1 MRKNDAWFNF
11 NSECIKNPFN
21 IRICKEHS
29 CVIKCTNQMLI
40 IYIWILSWHHLTNK
54 VFTKKLCRRS
64 VLCLRIHLYNM
75 PNARF
80 LPVNSCWK
88 VGLIYQKHFKMVR
101 MLFFYKKKLLKK
113 VFFSV
118 QSSTIHEFYKIRG
131 KFNLILFS
139 FLVYFPVSIQHSL
152 KRGI

>member
-1 MRKNDAWFNF
+1 MHDLISTRNVWKTHLTSEFAKNIAAWL
-11 NSECIKNPFN
+11 
-21 IRICKEHS
+21 
-29 CVIKCTNQMLI
+29 KCTNQMLI
-40 IYIWILSWHHLTNK
+40 ICIWILSWHHLTNK

-118 QSSTIHEFYKIRG
+118 QPSTIHEFYKIRG
-131 KFNLILFS
+131 KFNFILFS